1 MEVADKIQ
9 AHLQTFFAMVQ
20 ESSPNPKAS
29 IKTVAERAGVSIA
42 TVSRVMNS
50 VSNKASQDTIERVRQ
65 AAKDLGYRPIGAGG
79 ALRRGKS
86 RLVAV
91 LASNLSNPSMTAVA
105 AAAEVALRNAGYVM
119 VLCDTHDD
127 PKLQDEYLLEMKA
140 QYACGLI
147 LLGAVDSPVL
157 QDFVTAGEP
166 LVFVSRRN
174 PFGNGRYVGIDNAV
188 AGNEVARW
196 FAKQNITPLA
206 LIHGSPASSA
216 TADRIAGF
224 KSGLAANGISLPDHM
239 VFGSATLGHLQL
251 GYEGIERIMR
261 DGGRPDGLFCTSDL
275 IAYGAHRWLSE
286 QNIEVNAMSIV
297 GFDDSPMNQWLAPWL
312 HTVRVPYSKYGN
324 AIVRVLINQ
333 NDESIILN
341 HQLVVQTTAASIP
354 AL

>member
-1 MEVADKIQ
+1 MAQK
-9 AHLQTFFAMVQ
+9 
-20 ESSPNPKAS
+20 SSPSPKAS
-29 IKTVAERAGVSIA
+29 IKAVAEHAGVSIA

-50 VSNKASQDTIERVRQ
+50 VSNKASPETIERVRQ

-127 PKLQDEYLLEMKA
+127 PKLQDEYLLEMRA

-147 LLGAVDSPVL
+147 LLGAVASPVL
-157 QDFVTAGEP
+157 KEFVDAGQP

-188 AGNEVARW
+188 AGDEVARW
-196 FAKQNITPLA
+196 FAGQKFRSVA

-224 KSGLAANGISLPDHM
+224 RSGLAANGLALPEHR

-251 GYEGIERIMR
+251 GYEGIARIMR
-261 DGGRPDGLFCTSDL
+261 DGARPDGLFCTSDL
-275 IAYGAHRWLSE
+275 IAYGAHRWLCE
-286 QNIEVNAMSIV
+286 QNIDADAISIV
-297 GFDDSPMNQWLAPWL
+297 GFDDSPMNPWLAPWL
-312 HTVRVPYSKYGN
+312 HTVRVPYSNYGN
-324 AIVRVLINQ
+324 AIVRVLNNQ
-333 NDESIILN
+333 NDESIILSYE
-341 HQLVVQTTAASIP
+341 LAIRAS
-354 AL
+354 ALRK

>member
-1 MEVADKIQ
+1 MAQK
-9 AHLQTFFAMVQ
+9 F
-20 ESSPNPKAS
+20 SPNPKTS
-29 IKTVAERAGVSIA
+29 IKAVAERAGVSIA

-50 VSNKASQDTIERVRQ
+50 VSNKASQETIERVRQ
-65 AAKDLGYRPIGAGG
+65 AAKDLDYRPIGAGG

-157 QDFVTAGEP
+157 KVFVDAGEP

-174 PFGNGRYVGIDNAV
+174 PFGNGRYVGIVNAV
-188 AGNEVARW
+188 ACYEGARW
-196 FAKQNITPLA
+196 FAKQKLTTLA

-224 KSGLAANGISLPDHM
+224 KSGLAANSISLPDYR
-239 VFGSATLGHLQL
+239 VSGSTTLGHLQL

-261 DGGRPDGLFCTSDL
+261 DGDRPDGLFCTSDL
-275 IAYGAHRWLSE
+275 IAYGAHRWLVE
-286 QNIEVNAMSIV
+286 QNIDVGGMSIV
-297 GFDDSPMNQWLAPWL
+297 GFDDSPMNPWLAPWL
-312 HTVRVPYSKYGN
+312 HSVRVPYSNYGN
-324 AIVRVLINQ
+324 AIVRVLMNM
-333 NDESIILN
+333 NNESIILN
-341 HQLVVQTTAASIP
+341 YELVIRNQD
-354 AL
+354 LRE